1 LNWDIIGT
9 IYCDSRDK
17 AKTLIYALLLG
28 AQRGKVKE
36 ILGCTAHEADIV
48 MKKLLDYYPG
58 WRKLQESRLREEGEK
73 GWITAIDG
81 RLIKL
86 PEARLALAG
95 HLQSGEK
102 IIMARAAKFWT
113 KWLAPYKNIWKLQN
127 WVHDEWQTAVKDSH
141 GNPEK
146 VGQYQMKSIVEA
158 GKYYKLNIK
167 LAGSM
172 KVGNNWDQT
181 H

>member
-1 LNWDIIGT
+1 
-9 IYCDSRDK
+9 
-17 AKTLIYALLLG
+17 
-28 AQRGKVKE
+28 
-36 ILGCTAHEADIV
+36 
-48 MKKLLDYYPG
+48 
-58 WRKLQESRLREEGEK
+58 
-73 GWITAIDG
+73 
-81 RLIKL
+81 LIKL